1 MRSPRKKHPNR
12 SLLLAR
18 LLLIVGLLALFVP
31 QAARAQNEPGQGNGL
46 LYDVTIGDFPEINGF
61 LDLYDGQGQFVRGL
75 SPATFSLLED
85 GKTIRPSQVN
95 LREIPLQVVVAIN
108 ASPSLAVRD
117 GQGLSRYDK
126 AANALAAWAASRPAD
141 SSDTLG
147 LTWNGGIVASRVT
160 PLTWRNRL
168 EIFDPQLRASTSDL
182 AALSFALD
190 AALDMPV
197 PPGGKRAIL
206 LLSDHLDNQ
215 SAAGLNDLTTR
226 ANLAGVRIF
235 VWILDSADFFDHSG
249 SQALRQM
256 AAATGGNTFD
266 FSGIETLPEPE
277 SWFDNLRWGYTF
289 SYDSLIRASGQYS
302 LSGLASIDEFSLTTN
317 AVSLAIK
324 VEAPNPILLAPPA
337 EIVRQNPEDPFN
349 LEASQPAQQQLE
361 ILVEFPDGN
370 PRPLTRAALYIDD
383 ELAQENTQ
391 PPFERFTWNLRPY
404 LVSGKHTLR
413 VEITDSLGLSNT
425 SLTIPVDVVVIQP
438 PGGILG
444 LVLRNQAAL
453 VTSVIILA
461 GFVLLLALF
470 FGGQKTFARLTE
482 RRRARARQLDPV
494 TQPLN
499 AKNEPPSGPKSARNP
514 FPWLRR
520 KAPPPPAYLVRLT
533 ADLQPIPGSDPIPL
547 SAPEMTFGAD
557 PTQATNVLGDPCIAP
572 LHARLQRTGEQFL
585 LLDNNAVAGTW
596 VNYEPIPQEGQALT
610 HGDVVNFGKLTYRFA
625 LGKPPAPQKPTLTP
639 LSRT

>member
-1 MRSPRKKHPNR
+1 MRSSKKNHPNWSIPFAR
-12 SLLLAR
+12 ILLMGC
-18 LLLIVGLLALFVP
+18 LLVALLP
-31 QAARAQNEPGQGNGL
+31 QAARAQSESGQGSAL
-46 LYDVTIGDFPEINGF
+46 LYDVTVGDFPEINGF

-85 GKTIRPSQVN
+85 GKTIRPSRVN

-108 ASPSLAVRD
+108 ASSSLAVRD

-126 AANALAAWAASRPAD
+126 AAIALAEWAASRPAD
-141 SSDTLG
+141 SGDNIS

-168 EIFDPQLRASTSDL
+168 EIFDPQLRTSTSDL
-182 AALSFALD
+182 SALAFALD

-249 SQALRQM
+249 TQALRQM
-256 AAATGGNTFD
+256 AAATGGRTFD
-266 FSGIETLPEPE
+266 FSGVETLPDPE

-289 SYDSLIRASGQYS
+289 SYNSLVRNSGQYS
-302 LSGLASIDEFSLTTN
+302 LSGLASIDELSLTTN
-317 AVSLAIK
+317 SVSLALK

-337 EIVRQNPEDPFN
+337 EIVRQNAEDPFN

-370 PRPLTRAALYIDD
+370 PRPLTRAALYVDD
-383 ELAQENTQ
+383 ELAQENTE
-391 PPFERFTWNLRPY
+391 PPFELFTWNLRPY

-413 VEITDSLGLSNT
+413 VEITDSLGLSSASVIT
-425 SLTIPVDVVVIQP
+425 PVDVVVVQP
-438 PGGILG
+438 PGGIFG
-444 LVLRNQAAL
+444 IFLRNRVAL
-453 VTSVIILA
+453 VTSAIILA

-470 FGGQKTFARLTE
+470 FGGQKTFTRLAE
-482 RRRARARQLDPV
+482 RRRIRARQLDPV
-494 TQPLN
+494 TQPLK
-499 AKNEPPSGPKSARNP
+499 AENEPPSGPKSARNP

-520 KAPPPPAYLVRLT
+520 KAPAPPAYLVRLT
-533 ADLQPIPGSDPIPL
+533 SDLQPIPGSDPIAL

-557 PTQATNVLGDPCIAP
+557 PTQATNVLGDACIAP

-585 LLDNNAVAGTW
+585 ILDNNAVAGTW
-596 VNYEPIPQEGQALT
+596 VNYEPIPQEGQALA
-610 HGDVVNFGKLTYRFA
+610 HGDVVNFGRLTYRFV